1 MVKLIVLLVSSSESQ
16 TSLNWLSASQAFQS
30 IAKLLGLEHYQYH
43 TLLGL
48 TVSVGGMTPSTVSQ

>member
-1 MVKLIVLLVSSSESQ
+1 MAVLVSSSESK

-30 IAKLLGLEHYQYH
+30 IAKLLGLAQYQYH

-48 TVSVGGMTPSTVSQ
+48 TVSVGGMTPSTVS